1 MKKLTRIFIS
11 LTILTIMWVTLTELL
26 IWPNFVL
33 GLFLS
38 FAALR
43 LVPVIPEI
51 YHNNGYRP
59 FDIVIWLR
67 LIVWLLGQIFLAGIL
82 TIRDV
87 FAGHMNP
94 LLITTPTSLQ
104 DDFLISVLAATIT
117 LTPGT
122 VTVGRQDNSLI
133 ILWLNPTTTDPDEA
147 ALKIFR
153 RTELLLSK
161 LQRSM

>member
-1 MKKLTRIFIS
+1 
-11 LTILTIMWVTLTELL
+11 
-26 IWPNFVL
+26 
-33 GLFLS
+33 
-38 FAALR
+38 
-43 LVPVIPEI
+43 
-51 YHNNGYRP
+51 
-59 FDIVIWLR
+59 
-67 LIVWLLGQIFLAGIL
+67 
-82 TIRDV
+82 
-87 FAGHMNP
+87 MNP